1 MSNTD
6 KKVNFARI
14 DGMSNI
20 FMAMENVTE
29 SDFSPKQGRTGRDL
43 PSYKGIMLFD
53 DRNVEVAVWTCKD
66 KNGKPYI
73 RLALKDAVAAEQERH
88 EWRMKKLQN
97 RSEVPDRVEDRRSE
111 HDSEFQNRDAE
122 HADTR
127 PDNRLEA
134 EHDEKLAAK
143 TRSRK
148 TKAA

>member
-97 RSEVPDRVEDRRSE
+97 PSEVPDRVEDRRSE